1 MNLFS
6 LKTITIATL
15 ASVSLSP
22 NFSPVVRAEPPTNS
36 GNVAQKIARNPLA
49 PNTQTPRNNSN
60 TSVCLEYVRKGL
72 QAEEAGNESQSL
84 EYYIQ
89 ALRVYERCGY
99 AYLFAAEHIAKFD
112 KPTAIEFGTAAAACF
127 AEEED
132 REGLEAA
139 LELLKSFG
147 VVEF

>member
-1 MNLFS
+1 MNLLSTLKKITIVALAIPLSLNFS
-6 LKTITIATL
+6 LI
-15 ASVSLSP
+15 
-22 NFSPVVRAEPPTNS
+22 VRAEPPTNS
-36 GNVAQKIARNPLA
+36 GNIALKIARNPLA
-49 PNTQTPRNNSN
+49 PDTQLPRNNSN
-60 TSVCLEYVRKGL
+60 NAACLQYVRTGL
-72 QAEEAGNESQSL
+72 QAEEAGNESKSL

-89 ALRVYERCGY
+89 ALRVDERCGY